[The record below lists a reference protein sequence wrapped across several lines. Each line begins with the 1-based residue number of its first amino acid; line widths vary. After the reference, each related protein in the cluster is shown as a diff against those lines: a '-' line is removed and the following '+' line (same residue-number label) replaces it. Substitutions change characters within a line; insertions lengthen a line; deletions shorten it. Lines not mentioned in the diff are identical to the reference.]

1 MSIARTPFGWG
12 DAIVF
17 TGAPVYVSHTT
28 STEPGPRSAVAAHR
42 RSADAHVHEIGL
54 TWPWSSRCVFDVRS
68 YSTPVCADAYSTAER
83 LASHRFCSAT
93 SREKPKTHL
102 RDIAAPSDDGPA
114 AGAGAPPVGASS
126 GIRASCAASTQSAA
140 EASRKNSTTDCAGIS
155 RTQPTSCATASTLA
169 LCSSPSPR

>member
-126 GIRASCAASTQSAA
+126 GIGRVAQERSSHAKQNSQARNGSQGGSRLSRVRDRARLASL
-140 EASRKNSTTDCAGIS
+140 G
-155 RTQPTSCATASTLA
+155 
-169 LCSSPSPR
+169 SSLSPR

>member
-83 LASHRFCSAT
+83 LASHRFWSAT

-126 GIRASCAASTQSAA
+126 GIGRVAQQHRAQPRRHA
-140 EASRKNSTTDCAGIS
+140 NSTTDCAAIS
-155 RTQPTSCATASTLA
+155 RTRATRALHPTKLIA
-169 LCSSPSPR
+169 LL

>member
-83 LASHRFCSAT
+83 LASHRFWSAT

-126 GIRASCAASTQSAA
+126 GIGELRSSAA
-140 EASRKNSTTDCAGIS
+140 ATPSKILRQKRAKTRDRARLASLGSAR
-155 RTQPTSCATASTLA
+155 R
-169 LCSSPSPR
+169 CSSSP

>member
-83 LASHRFCSAT
+83 LASHRFWSAT

-126 GIRASCAASTQSAA
+126 GIGRVAQERSSDAKHNSQARNGRRLATRIRDRARLASCL
-140 EASRKNSTTDCAGIS
+140 G
-155 RTQPTSCATASTLA
+155 
-169 LCSSPSPR
+169 SSLSPR